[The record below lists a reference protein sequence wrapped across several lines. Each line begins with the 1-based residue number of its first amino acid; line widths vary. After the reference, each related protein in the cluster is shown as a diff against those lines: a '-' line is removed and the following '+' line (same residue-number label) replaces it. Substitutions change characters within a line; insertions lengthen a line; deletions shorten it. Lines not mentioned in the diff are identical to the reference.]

1 MAYAQ
6 QLPFAA
12 MSRVEGRLSG
22 SDALCLLE
30 IIRECC
36 FVTTRADVRDRIF
49 ARIADLIPFERGGA
63 SLSLRDNSPCGL
75 KHGETFDITLPHE
88 FQEAY
93 ERMHLFPEDS
103 VAVEN
108 YRSFQP
114 QYWSEAKRVH
124 LLAGSGLRKPLTM
137 GRSALS
143 LLSDFGMRGGF
154 TVGVGPSATD
164 SNATFCCFLG
174 PAMRFETR
182 SIAILEHLA
191 PHLHQVLVRVAGDGL
206 PPATP
211 APSVSGREK
220 EVLYWLRDGKSSWD
234 ISAILGISERT
245 VNFHVY
251 NVMQKLGAQNRSQ
264 AVALA
269 LHAGLIPLE

>member
-6 QLPFAA
+6 QLPLAA
-12 MSRVEGRLSG
+12 IPPVAGHLSG

-30 IIRECC
+30 IIRDCC
-36 FVTTRADVRDRIF
+36 SATTKADLKKRIF

-75 KHGETFDITLPHE
+75 KHRESFDISLPHE
-88 FQEAY
+88 FSANY
-93 ERMHLFPEDS
+93 ERRHLFPEDT

-114 QYWSEAKRVH
+114 QYWSEAQRLH
-124 LLAGSGLRKPLTM
+124 WLGGSGIRKRLTM

-143 LLSDFGMRGGF
+143 LLSDFDMRGGY
-154 TVGVGPSATD
+154 TVGVGPIGSD
-164 SNATFCCFLG
+164 NNASFCCFLG

-191 PHLHQVLVRVAGDGL
+191 PHLHQVLLRVAGD
-206 PPATP
+206 AP
-211 APSVSGREK
+211 APAGPAPAVSGREK
-220 EVLYWLRDGKSSWD
+220 QVLYWLRDGKSSWD

-251 NVMQKLGAQNRSQ
+251 NIMQKLGAQNRSQ